1 MYKIILSLIISCLL
15 AYSSVAEEEIKQKK
29 ILISKIVDHPALDAT
44 EAGII
49 DALSKAGY
57 INEHNII
64 IRSESAQGN
73 PVLASQIASKFTHQN
88 ADLVVAIGTI
98 TAQSFIKFARNN
110 EVKMVFSSVTDP
122 LESGLMLSTTEN
134 EKNITGV
141 SNFVALDPQ
150 LQLFK
155 QLQPNLQ
162 NLGIIYNPG
171 ESNSISIIK
180 KLEEISSNY
189 DINII
194 KKASTR
200 VAEVAQA
207 ATSLTKTAD
216 AIFISNDNMALSALQ
231 SIIKIATDAGIP
243 VYVSDT
249 DAVELG
255 AVAALGPNQYNIG
268 IQTGNMIAKVLN
280 GYDINKEKVEYPK
293 KNDLYLNLDA
303 AKKVNIIIPEYL
315 INSASKII
323 TLENNKKDELN

>member
-1 MYKIILSLIISCLL
+1 MYKIIISLIISCLFS
-15 AYSSVAEEEIKQKK
+15 YSSVAEEAIKQKK
-29 ILISKIVDHPALDAT
+29 ILISKIVNHPALDAT
-44 EAGII
+44 EDGII
-49 DALSKAGY
+49 DALNKAGY
-57 INEHNII
+57 VNEQNIV

-98 TAQSFIKFARNN
+98 TAQSFIKFARND
-110 EVKMVFSSVTDP
+110 EVKMIFSSVTNP
-122 LESGLMLSTTEN
+122 LDAGLMLSTMEN
-134 EKNITGV
+134 ERNITGV
-141 SNFVALDPQ
+141 SNFVALEPQ

-180 KLEEISSNY
+180 KLEEIASTNN
-189 DINII
+189 INII
-194 KKASTR
+194 KKSSTR
-200 VAEVAQA
+200 ASDVAQA
-207 ATSLTKTAD
+207 AAALTKTAD

-268 IQTGNMIAKVLN
+268 IQTGNMIAKILN
-280 GYDINKEKVEYPK
+280 GYDINKEKVEFPE

-303 AKKVNIIIPEYL
+303 AKNVNIIIPKYL
-315 INSASKII
+315 LNSANKII
-323 TLENNKKDELN
+323 TLESNKKDDLN

>member
-1 MYKIILSLIISCLL
+1 MYKIILSLVISCLFS
-15 AYSSVAEEEIKQKK
+15 YSSVAEEEIKQKK
-29 ILISKIVDHPALDAT
+29 ILISKIVNHPALDAT

-49 DALSKAGY
+49 DSLNKAGY
-57 INEHNII
+57 VNEQNIV

-88 ADLVVAIGTI
+88 ADLVIAIGTI
-98 TAQSFIKFARNN
+98 TAQSFIKFARND
-110 EVKMVFSSVTDP
+110 EVKMIFSSVTNP
-122 LESGLMLSTTEN
+122 LDAGLMLSTTEN
-134 EKNITGV
+134 ERNITGV
-141 SNFVALDPQ
+141 SNFVALEPQ

-180 KLEEISSNY
+180 KLEEIASTNN
-189 DINII
+189 INII

-200 VAEVAQA
+200 ASEVAQA
-207 ATSLTKTAD
+207 AAALTKTAD

-268 IQTGNMIAKVLN
+268 IQTGNMIAKILN
-280 GYDINKEKVEYPK
+280 GYDINKEKVEFPE

-303 AKKVNIIIPEYL
+303 AKKVNIIIPKDL
-315 INSASKII
+315 LNSANKII
-323 TLENNKKDELN
+323 TLESNKKDELN

>member
-1 MYKIILSLIISCLL
+1 MYKIIISLIISCLFS
-15 AYSSVAEEEIKQKK
+15 YSSVAEEEIKQKK
-29 ILISKIVDHPALDAT
+29 ILISKIVNHPALDAT

-49 DALSKAGY
+49 DALNKAGY
-57 INEHNII
+57 VNEQNIV

-98 TAQSFIKFARNN
+98 TAQSFIKFARND
-110 EVKMVFSSVTDP
+110 EVKMIFSSVTNP
-122 LESGLMLSTTEN
+122 LDAGLILSTMEN
-134 EKNITGV
+134 ERNITGV
-141 SNFVALDPQ
+141 SNFVALEPQ

-180 KLEEISSNY
+180 KLEEIASTNN
-189 DINII
+189 INII
-194 KKASTR
+194 KKSSTR
-200 VAEVAQA
+200 ASEVAQA
-207 ATSLTKTAD
+207 AAALTKTAD

-268 IQTGNMIAKVLN
+268 IQTGNMIAKILN
-280 GYDINKEKVEYPK
+280 GYDINKEKVEFPE

-303 AKKVNIIIPEYL
+303 AKKVNIIIPKYL
-315 INSASKII
+315 LNSANKII
-323 TLENNKKDELN
+323 TLESNKKDELN